1 MKELE
6 LKDIDLEPIY
16 NYLGSYKGHEPIQ
29 AVQSEFNLGTKL
41 AIMVV
46 IKCKMEK

>member
-1 MKELE
+1 MKNIEID
-6 LKDIDLEPIY
+6 DIDLEPIY

-29 AVQSEFNLGTKL
+29 AVQSEFNLGTKI

-46 IKCKMEK
+46 IK